1 MAKKILLADDSIT
14 IQKVVRI
21 TLADGDYNL
30 IAVDNGNEALE
41 RVRAERPDLV
51 LLDVVMPGKDGYQVC
66 EEIKKDPELAHIPVI
81 LLAGSFEGFDEIK
94 GAGIG
99 ADGYIIKPFESQA
112 LISKVEEMLRRPRA
126 QARGYVPKEEPAQRE
141 ATVPIS
147 QEATVGPEPALGMD
161 REVKDFMESL
171 SGEMDQAGEEEV
183 AKVEPVQE
191 EIAEAEA
198 VSEEELWEAEPLADE
213 TVSSG
218 EAVLEGEAVSEEEL
232 WAEPVEEGAGE
243 AEGVM
248 GAEEVSEPEMIAEAE
263 PAPGAEAMPAEG
275 GEYLG
280 EYEQEPGITEPGSP
294 LEAEAQS
301 VLGEEI
307 SGQVQAKVA
316 EAVEE
321 IATAV
326 QAGLGREELIE
337 LIRATVERVAWEVVP
352 ELAEALIKER
362 ISRWE
367 AQTQ

>member
-41 RVRAERPDLV
+41 RIRAEKPDLV

-126 QARGYVPKEEPAQRE
+126 QAREYVPKEEPAQKE
-141 ATVPIS
+141 ATVPLS
-147 QEATVGPEPALGMD
+147 QEATVSPEPAVSMD

-171 SGEMDQAGEEEV
+171 SGEMDQGGEEEV
-183 AKVEPVQE
+183 QE
-191 EIAEAEA
+191 AVAEAEA

-218 EAVLEGEAVSEEEL
+218 EAVMEGEAVSEEEL
-232 WAEPVEEGAGE
+232 WAEPVEEGVEE
-243 AEGVM
+243 AEGI
-248 GAEEVSEPEMIAEAE
+248 SEPEMIAEAE
-263 PAPGAEAMPAEG
+263 PVAGAEAVASEG

-280 EYEQEPGITEPGSP
+280 EYGQEAKIMEPGAP
-294 LEAEAQS
+294 LETEAPA